1 MRLVLIRHGQTTSNV
16 AELLDTAAPGA
27 DLTDLGREQAWAL
40 VDALAD
46 IPLDAVYVS
55 TLVRTHQTAAPLLA
69 ARGLTPIERD
79 GIKEIQAGELE
90 MRGDLDSIRA
100 YLSVAASWFH
110 GDLDARMPGGETGA
124 EVLDRFDA
132 VVAEAAASGAQS
144 VAFVSHGAVLRYWAA
159 VRATNV
165 EAAVHARSHLS
176 NIAVVVLEGDPTT
189 GWRVLTW
196 EDEALGGED
205 LTDRHDGPMG

>member
-27 DLTDLGREQAWAL
+27 DLTDLGREQARAL

-69 ARGLTPIERD
+69 ARGLAPIERD

-100 YLSVAASWFH
+100 YLSAVASWFH

-132 VVAEAAASGAQS
+132 VVAEAAASGVQS
-144 VAFVSHGAVLRYWAA
+144 VAFVSHGAILRYWAA

-165 EAAVHARSHLS
+165 EATEHARSHLS
-176 NIAVVVLEGDPTT
+176 NTGVVVLEGDPAT

-205 LTDRHDGPMG
+205 LTDPHDGPLG